1 MNYTHKYAMQLNE
14 EIVSHEDTYNIIL
27 DSQKLYILRFDG
39 VRMTKNFLGN
49 PDLRTPFF
57 KTMKELLQKFMENNL
72 NLKFAYS
79 FSDEISILLSK
90 EVLEEYDYRLEKI
103 ISIYSSQLG
112 FLFGSVATKNNL
124 NLDGK
129 IRSFD
134 CRIIEFDN
142 MYEVR
147 EYFVSRQVFQISS
160 HFLRLKYQYVPKLKA
175 TNTDIIKVNLKSH
188 GVDYDKMSRN
198 EKYGLLYVEDC
209 YQHSYEFLE
218 NRDKLMHQL
227 ELDPKFVYMKKLE
240 KRKNNV

>member
-27 DSQKLYILRFDG
+27 DSDKLYVLRFDG

-49 PDLRTPFF
+49 PDSRTPFF
-57 KTMKELLQKFMENNL
+57 KTMKDTLQCFMENNL

-79 FSDEISILLSK
+79 FSDEISIFLTK
-90 EVLEEYDYRLEKI
+90 EVLEEYKYRLEKI
-103 ISIYSSQLG
+103 ISIYSSQIG
-112 FLFGSVATKNNL
+112 FIFGAKAIKNKL

-129 IRSFD
+129 IRAFD

-142 MYEVR
+142 IYEVR

-175 TNTDIIKVNLKSH
+175 TNTEIIKVNLKSH
-188 GVDYDKMSRN
+188 GIDYDKFSKA
-198 EKYGLLYVEDC
+198 EKYGFLYVEDC
-209 YQHSYEFLE
+209 FQQAYEFLE
-218 NRDKLMHQL
+218 DREKLMRQL
-227 ELDPKFVYMKKLE
+227 ELDPKYVYMKKLE
-240 KRKNNV
+240 KRKK

>member
-27 DSQKLYILRFDG
+27 NTEKIYVLRFDG
-39 VRMTKNFLGN
+39 VKMTKNFLGN
-49 PDLRTPFF
+49 PDARTPFF
-57 KTMKELLQKFMENNL
+57 KTMKETLQRFMEHNV

-90 EVLEEYDYRLEKI
+90 EVLEEYKYRLEKI
-103 ISIYSSQLG
+103 LSIFSSQIG
-112 FLFGSVATKNNL
+112 FIFASVAVKNNL

-129 IRSFD
+129 VRSFD
-134 CRIIEFDN
+134 CRIVEFDN

-160 HFLRLKYQYVPKLKA
+160 HFLRLKYLHCPKLKA
-175 TNTDIIKVNLKSH
+175 TNTDIIKNVLLSK
-188 GVDYDKMSRN
+188 GIDYDKFSRS
-198 EKYGLLYVEDC
+198 EKYGFLYIEDC

-218 NRDKLMHQL
+218 DRDKLMKQL
-227 ELDPKFVYMKKLE
+227 ELDSKFVYMKKLE
-240 KRKNNV
+240 KRRK